1 VPADA
6 PTAFVKPRWGRFVF
20 KEGSIDRRFYELAAM
35 SELKNA
41 LRSGDVSVT
50 RMIAQ
55 ADHATFTIAN

>member
-1 VPADA
+1 M
-6 PTAFVKPRWGRFVF
+6 F